1 MAEVYANLIRRGRK
15 TIEQVPEH
23 LRRRSQGHSRGG
35 RQRMSRLREFALKIL
50 LRKEKG
56 IMAVIYATLIVKG
69 KKTLDQVPALIRKQ
83 VEEILKDL
91 EVEVE

>member
-1 MAEVYANLIRRGRK
+1 
-15 TIEQVPEH
+15 
-23 LRRRSQGHSRGG
+23 
-35 RQRMSRLREFALKIL
+35 MSRLREFLKIL

>member
-1 MAEVYANLIRRGRK
+1 
-15 TIEQVPEH
+15 
-23 LRRRSQGHSRGG
+23 
-35 RQRMSRLREFALKIL
+35 MSRLREFALKIL

-56 IMAVIYATLIVKG
+56 IIYATLIVKG